1 MDFAP
6 VFDNFGL
13 YIDGL
18 ITTVKLVFFALV
30 IGLAMAV
37 PLAICRT
44 SSNPL
49 VNGPVWAF
57 TYFFRGTPLLVQMF
71 LIYYGLGQLQF
82 MIELSQQV
90 DFLKD
95 AYWYA
100 LFAFTLNTAAYTTEI
115 IRGAIDGTPYGEIE
129 AARACG
135 MSPGQTYRRIILPS
149 AFRRALPAYS
159 NEVIFMLHGS
169 AIASVIT
176 IVDLTG
182 AARIINSR
190 YFSPYEAFLT
200 VAAIYLCLT
209 FIIVG
214 GFKLLE
220 QHWFAHLR
228 PREEI
233 SNKGKEKAPQAT

>member
-6 VFDNFGL
+6 VLENLDLYMEGL
-13 YIDGL
+13 L
-18 ITTVKLVFFALV
+18 TTVKLVFWALV
-30 IGLAMAV
+30 VGLFMAV

-44 SSNPL
+44 SRNPL

-82 MIELSQQV
+82 MIDLSQQF

-115 IRGAIDGTPYGEIE
+115 FRGAIDGTPYGEIE

-135 MSPGQTYRRIILPS
+135 MSRSQTYTRIILPS

-176 IVDLTG
+176 IVDLSG
-182 AARIINSR
+182 AARIVNSR
-190 YFSPYEAFLT
+190 YFSPYEAFIS
-200 VAAIYLCLT
+200 VAILYLCLT
-209 FIIVG
+209 FLIVG

-220 QHWFAHLR
+220 RRWFAHLR
-228 PREEI
+228 PREQVTT
-233 SNKGKEKAPQAT
+233 KRRARQAA

>member
-6 VFDNFGL
+6 IIENYRL
-13 YIDGL
+13 YLDGL
-18 ITTVKLVFFALV
+18 VTTVQLVFWALA
-30 IGLAMAV
+30 IGLALAI
-37 PLAICRT
+37 PLAILRR

-71 LIYYGLGQLQF
+71 LLYYGLGQMQF
-82 MIELSQQV
+82 MIELSQALP
-90 DFLKD
+90 FLKS

-100 LFAFTLNTAAYTTEI
+100 LVAFTLNTCAYTTEI
-115 IRGAIDGTPYGEIE
+115 IRGAIAGTPYGEIE

-135 MSPGQTYRRIILPS
+135 MSKGQTYRRVVLPS

-176 IVDLTG
+176 IIDLTG
-182 AARIINSR
+182 AARIIASR
-190 YFSPYEAFLT
+190 YYNPFEAFIAVGVLYFC
-200 VAAIYLCLT
+200 IT
-209 FIIVG
+209 FALVG

-228 PREEI
+228 PREEA
-233 SNKGKEKAPQAT
+233 SAKQKARQAA

>member
-6 VFDNFGL
+6 ILENYELYLEGL
-13 YIDGL
+13 V
-18 ITTVKLVFFALV
+18 TTVKLVFWSLV
-30 IGLAMAV
+30 IGLGMAI
-37 PLAICRT
+37 PLAVMRT

-57 TYFFRGTPLLVQMF
+57 TYFFRGTPLLVQLF
-71 LIYYGLGQLQF
+71 LVYYGLGQWQV
-82 MIELSQQV
+82 MIDLSQMY

-135 MSPGQTYRRIILPS
+135 MSRSQTYTRIILPS

-182 AARIINSR
+182 AARIVNSR
-190 YFSPYEAFLT
+190 YFSPYEAFLS
-200 VAAIYLCLT
+200 VAVLYLCLT
-209 FIIVG
+209 FVIVG

-220 QHWFAHLR
+220 QRWFAHLR
-228 PREEI
+228 PREQVT
-233 SNKGKEKAPQAT
+233 GKRKAHQAA

>member
-1 MDFAP
+1 MDFTP
-6 VFDNFGL
+6 IFENYQL
-13 YIDGL
+13 YIEGL
-18 ITTVKLVFFALV
+18 WVTLQLVSFALV
-30 IGLAMAV
+30 IGLVMAV
-37 PLAICRT
+37 PLAILRT

-49 VNGPVWAF
+49 ANGPVWAF

-71 LIYYGLGQLQF
+71 LLYYGLGQMQY
-82 MIELSQQV
+82 MVELSQTFE
-90 DFLKD
+90 FLKD

-115 IRGAIDGTPYGEIE
+115 IRGAIEGTDFGEIE

-135 MSPGQTYRRIILPS
+135 MSRVQVYRRIILPS

-182 AARIINSR
+182 AARIIASR
-190 YFSPYEAFLT
+190 YYNPFEAFIA
-200 VAAIYLCLT
+200 VGFVYFCIT
-209 FIIVG
+209 FALIG

-220 QHWFAHLR
+220 KRWFAHLR
-228 PREEI
+228 PHEEAAG
-233 SNKGKEKAPQAT
+233 KGKSKARQPA

>member
-6 VFDNFGL
+6 IFQNYQIYLEGFWVTL
-13 YIDGL
+13 Q
-18 ITTVKLVFFALV
+18 LVFISLA

-37 PLAICRT
+37 PLAVLRT
-44 SSNPL
+44 SRNPL

-71 LIYYGLGQLQF
+71 LLYYGLGQMQF
-82 MIELSQQV
+82 MVELSQQV

-100 LFAFTLNTAAYTTEI
+100 LLAFTLNTAAYTTEI
-115 IRGAIDGTPYGEIE
+115 IRGAIEGTPYGEVE

-135 MSPGQTYRRIILPS
+135 MSKLQTYTRIILPS

-169 AIASVIT
+169 ALASVIT

-182 AARIINSR
+182 AARIIASR
-190 YFSPYEAFLT
+190 YYNPFEAFIA
-200 VAAIYLCLT
+200 VGVCYFCIT
-209 FIIVG
+209 FTLVG
-214 GFKLLE
+214 GFKMLE
-220 QHWFAHLR
+220 RHWFAHLR
-228 PREEI
+228 PREEV
-233 SNKGKEKAPQAT
+233 SNKTKQKLPQAT